1 MTFSMRRGVASK
13 FGKCLYR
20 YFTVGRLLVLLPGAV
35 ELIGI
40 LRFVWPR
47 TKSWKRIVLEEER
60 LLLEDLADDND
71 SPTDVIASP
80 DQTARV
86 GESS

>member
-1 MTFSMRRGVASK
+1 MRRGVASK

-20 YFTVGRLLVLLPGAV
+20 YFTVRRLLVLLLGAV
-35 ELIGI
+35 ELIGS

-47 TKSWKRIVLEEER
+47 TKSSTMEAEEER